1 MEGERAPYGRLNRQE
16 DRAERQALGEG
27 GSERRRRRNTS
38 FEGAIKR
45 YAGETYYDLPALKAT
60 HYRWLVIVYFFVGG
74 IASASQFIATIV
86 DLLGHKQ
93 DRSLVRIGRY
103 LALAGSI
110 ISPILLILD
119 LHTPQRFYNMLRIY
133 RRTSPMSI
141 GSWALFTFGTL
152 SGLTAVAQFMADLTK
167 IGLFRSL
174 ARITSIPSAL
184 AGGLVALYTGT
195 LLAATS
201 NPLWSSAFPLLS
213 SLFAS
218 SAATTGSA
226 ALALIGE
233 MTHISRGTHKRL
245 EYFGLA
251 VEIAELTLVTII
263 TRRWQKAGVAAPLN
277 EQPLASVYRFGA
289 IGLGMVVPITLH
301 LLHILTGRYRH
312 ITALIAGIA
321 TLAGGFCLRTSVILA
336 GNKSANRPADYFRI
350 TQPSGEILS
359 PDGNRSTTTNGG
371 SQP

>member
-1 MEGERAPYGRLNRQE
+1 MEGERAPYGRINRRE
-16 DRAERQALGEG
+16 ERSDRQGQNEG

-60 HYRWLVIVYFFVGG
+60 HYRWLVIAYFFVGG

-86 DLLGHKQ
+86 DLFGHKQ
-93 DRSLVRIGRY
+93 DRSLVRAGRY
-103 LALAGSI
+103 LALVGSV

-119 LHTPQRFYNMLRIY
+119 LYTPQRFYNMLRIY

-141 GSWALFTFGTL
+141 GSWALFTFGIL
-152 SGLTAVAQFMADLTK
+152 SGLTAVAHFMADLTK
-167 IGLFRSL
+167 LSLFRSL
-174 ARITSIPSAL
+174 ARILGIPSAL
-184 AGGLVALYTGT
+184 AGGMVALYTGT

-201 NPLWSSAFPLLS
+201 NPLWSSAFPFLS
-213 SLFAS
+213 SLFAT
-218 SAATTGSA
+218 SAANTGSA
-226 ALALIGE
+226 ALSLIGE
-233 MTHISRGTHKRL
+233 MTHMPKSTHKRL
-245 EYFGLA
+245 AYFGLA

-289 IGLGMVVPITLH
+289 IGLGLVVPITLH

-312 ITALIAGIA
+312 ITALIAGLA
-321 TLAGGFCLRTSVILA
+321 TLAGGFCLRTSVIFA
-336 GNKSANRPADYFRI
+336 GNKSADRPADYFSL
-350 TQPSGEILS
+350 TQPAS
-359 PDGNRSTTTNGG
+359 DRSFTQGG
-371 SQP
+371 SQS